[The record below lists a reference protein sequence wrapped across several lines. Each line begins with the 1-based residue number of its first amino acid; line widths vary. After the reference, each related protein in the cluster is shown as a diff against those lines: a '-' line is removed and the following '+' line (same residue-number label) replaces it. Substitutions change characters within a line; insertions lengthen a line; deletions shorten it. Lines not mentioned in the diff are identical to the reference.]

1 MYDLRFFS
9 VALLFRVFEFGY
21 SDKAVE
27 ANGDELEP
35 GLVVGHGDHLC
46 YVHLV
51 KGTELGHTDRAEK
64 RIFILLKLEDDEIIS
79 TTHIVVVYVIST

>member
-35 GLVVGHGDHLC
+35 GLVVGHGDHLG

-51 KGTELGHTDRAEK
+51 EGAELGHTYRAEK
-64 RIFILLKLEDDEIIS
+64 CIFILLKLEDDEIIS
-79 TTHIVVVYVIST
+79 ATHIVVIYVISP